1 MGKSKAYETLIL
13 GRKLSAEEA
22 IRVNFIAEIFVP
34 EDLESKIWLK
44 LEKLCDLPSSESSKI
59 TKMLLQKCE
68 LEILKNVCEM
78 ELNELDKLIQSDEGV
93 NCILNFIKK

>member
-22 IRVNFIAEIFVP
+22 LRVNFIAEIFPP
-34 EDLESKIWLK
+34 EDLESKIWQK
-44 LEKLCDLPSSESSKI
+44 LEKLCDFSSSESAKV
-59 TKMLLQKCE
+59 TKMLLQANE
-68 LEILKNVCEM
+68 LKIMKNVCDM
-78 ELNELDKLIQSDEGV
+78 ELNELDKLIQSDEGI